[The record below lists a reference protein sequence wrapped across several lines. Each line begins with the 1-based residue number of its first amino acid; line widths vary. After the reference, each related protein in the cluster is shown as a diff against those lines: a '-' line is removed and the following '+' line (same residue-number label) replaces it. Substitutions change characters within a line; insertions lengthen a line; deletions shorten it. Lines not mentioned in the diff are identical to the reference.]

1 MMDDIKKIDIPLQ
14 IASLEDLLPIGLLD
28 KDESVGTSN
37 AVKALRIIERLIQ
50 DAGLNSMEHS
60 RYALLQSFPRLF
72 ADRDEQSQTFETL
85 HENIP
90 DYVRQYTSALCP
102 EWYFDFISSLTDDQ
116 AEVFLKNYVHAHETW
131 GHPESIA
138 TLVRTMLESSTQ
150 IPILVVVKELECQ
163 ERPIPDEL
171 QSNLG
176 MKDKYSIIGKDFVIG
191 KKFKA
196 RPKYYNIIIG
206 PINVR
211 TLEKIQEAGW
221 AEEVNASKKLYRL
234 VEFAEPFYFHARIQ
248 IMLETSGF
256 VLGRASLGKDRLGIV
271 ESEFD
276 EYVDTLFGVTN

>member
-1 MMDDIKKIDIPLQ
+1 MDSVKKIDIPLQ

-28 KDESVGTSN
+28 KDESVGASN
-37 AVKALRIIERLIQ
+37 AVKALSVIERLIR

-72 ADRDEQSQTFETL
+72 ADIGEQSQTFETL

-90 DYVRQYTSALCP
+90 DYHRRYTTALCP
-102 EWYFDFISSLTDDQ
+102 ESYLEFITSLSDDQ

-131 GHPESIA
+131 GHPEGIG

-150 IPILVVVKELECQ
+150 FPVPVVVKELESQ

-171 QSNLG
+171 QSKLG
-176 MKDKYSIIGKDFVIG
+176 MKENYSIIGTNFVLG
-191 KKFKA
+191 KKFKS
-196 RPKYYNIIIG
+196 RPKYYNIVVG

-211 TLEKIQEAGW
+211 TLEKLQEAGW
-221 AEEVNASKKLYRL
+221 AEEANASKKLYRL

-248 IMLETSGF
+248 ISLETSGF
-256 VLGRASLGKDRLGIV
+256 VLGRASLGKDRLGII
-271 ESEFD
+271 ESEFH

>member
-1 MMDDIKKIDIPLQ
+1 MDCVKKIDIPIQ

-37 AVKALRIIERLIQ
+37 AVKALRIIEQLIR
-50 DAGLNSMEHS
+50 DAGLNNMEHS

-72 ADRDEQSQTFETL
+72 ADIDEQSQTFETL

-90 DYVRQYTSALCP
+90 DYHRQYTTALCP
-102 EWYFDFISSLTDDQ
+102 ESYLEFISSLSDDQ

-131 GHPESIA
+131 GHPEGIG
-138 TLVRTMLESSTQ
+138 TLVRTMLESSTHF
-150 IPILVVVKELECQ
+150 PVPVAVKELESQ

-171 QSNLG
+171 QSKLG
-176 MKDKYSIIGKDFVIG
+176 MKENYSIIGNNFVLG
-191 KKFKA
+191 KKFKS
-196 RPKYYNIIIG
+196 RPKYYNIVVG

-211 TLEKIQEAGW
+211 TLEKLQEADW
-221 AEEVNASKKLYRL
+221 VEEANASQKLYRL
-234 VEFAEPFYFHARIQ
+234 VAFAEPFYFHARIQ
-248 IMLETSGF
+248 ILLETSGF
-256 VLGRASLGKDRLGIV
+256 VLGRASIGKDRLGIV